1 MTDAF
6 FPYLPTLTQITGL
19 LAVLAVVLALLALG
33 AFAGGRRRLAEG
45 DLITGWGLTVVLFT
59 AVGVITEAPFTRLAV
74 ALFFIAAVAMVLAYR
89 RDRRVTD
96 TGAARVVLL
105 GVPLLLVTAAM
116 SASQWDEFSQWLWSA
131 RYLLEIDAFR
141 RVGLP
146 ENPASFPGYPYALP
160 LVMYLASRLAG
171 TFFENSGILF
181 NVFLL
186 LSFAHLLARL
196 MARGVGDNG
205 ITPPS
210 FALLALGLVAA
221 LVLPPFV
228 VPKIAFT
235 TYAEVGTAVATAFAG
250 VLGWLAV
257 GALAEDDGPRARA
270 LAVQMGLAL
279 AVLVSLKQANLVL
292 LVLLL
297 GGVMVAGLRTPGV
310 NAWRLARLLALALA
324 APVAVYLLWRY
335 HVTTQL
341 AGREFAV
348 RPLSEWNFELLP
360 KTLSTMLG
368 IVLRKSGYFAA
379 MAIVAGFA
387 LRGLVRYR
395 APFDGLAIIAGG
407 VFVGYN
413 AFLLF
418 AYLAI
423 FGGWESEHAASY
435 WRYNMHV
442 GPLGGAAAVYGLA
455 ILWRTRAAGRP
466 GIGWAWLAIVLVL
479 AAPLALINKV
489 RFDLRAPK
497 QYVRQVG
504 AELTTILPPG
514 ARLAI
519 VDPLDPGIYAKL
531 LRYELYRSFPV
542 VAELHHSASA
552 AAILAPLSENKATH
566 AWIHTQSDAVRA
578 AFKADLPEG
587 ASYLLESYGEG
598 WRIVRSWPYPG
609 YRLPTDLPD

>member
-1 MTDAF
+1 MRDAF
-6 FPYLPTLTQITGL
+6 FSYLPAFAQVTGL

-45 DLITGWGLTVVLFT
+45 DLMAGWGLSVVLFT
-59 AVGVITEAPFTRLAV
+59 AAGVITETPFTRFAV
-74 ALFFIAAVAMVLAYR
+74 PLFFIAAVAMVLAFG

-96 TGAARVVLL
+96 AGAARVALL
-105 GVPLLLVTAAM
+105 GAPLLLVTAAM

-131 RYLLEIDAFR
+131 RYLLEIDAFPR
-141 RVGLP
+141 AGLP
-146 ENPASFPGYPYALP
+146 ENLASFPGYPYALP
-160 LVMYLASRLAG
+160 LVMYLASRIAG
-171 TFFENSGILF
+171 TFIENSGILF

-186 LSFAHLLARL
+186 LAFAHLLARL
-196 MARGVGDNG
+196 MARGAGDDG
-205 ITPPS
+205 TRPTS

-270 LAVQMGLAL
+270 LALQMGLAL
-279 AVLVSLKQANLVL
+279 TVLVSLKQANLVL

-297 GGVMVAGLRTPGV
+297 GGVTLAGLRTPGV

-324 APVAVYLLWRY
+324 APVAVYFLWRY
-335 HVTTQL
+335 HVATQL
-341 AGREFAV
+341 TGREFAV
-348 RPLSEWNFELLP
+348 RPLSEWTFELMP

-368 IVLRKSGYFAA
+368 IVLRKSGYFAL
-379 MAIVAGFA
+379 MAILAGFA

-395 APFDGLAIIAGG
+395 VPFDGLAIIAGS
-407 VFVGYN
+407 VFIGYN

-423 FGGWESEHAASY
+423 FGGWESENAASY

-455 ILWRTRAAGRP
+455 VLWRTHAAGR
-466 GIGWAWLAIVLVL
+466 GGAAWAWLAVVLVL
-479 AAPLALINKV
+479 AAPLALIDKV

-497 QYVRQVG
+497 QYVRGVG
-504 AELTTILPPG
+504 AELATILPPR

-531 LRYELYRSFPV
+531 LRYELYRSVLV
-542 VAELHHSASA
+542 VAELHHFASA
-552 AAILAPLSENKATH
+552 DAVLAPLRKTKATH
-566 AWIHTQSDAVRA
+566 AWVHTQSDAVRA
-578 AFKADLPEG
+578 AFKADLPGG
-587 ASYLLESYGEG
+587 ASYLLEASRAG
-598 WRIVRSWPYPG
+598 WGVVRSWPYPG
-609 YRLPTDLPD
+609 YRLPTDVPN